1 MAEFDQICASIIPV
15 QIPGI
20 IPGKPKQQVGR
31 IHLYCGSMFSGKTTM
46 MWENLQKARLA
57 GRPVLI
63 VKFAGDTRYTSDAA
77 IETHSGLSFTSEPAT
92 EYLGQQ
98 IVVQSGSLFNVTIP
112 AGIRDIGID
121 EGQFF
126 GDLSDIVFSWTQI
139 GGITVHIAAL
149 LADKDQRHF
158 GCVLSPYKPGCI
170 EEILPFCRIHQ
181 LYSVCRSC
189 GDNAIHTVKIGG
201 SDNLVEIGGI
211 ELYHPV
217 CENCLS
223 ALRDTETRQNE

>member
-1 MAEFDQICASIIPV
+1 MDTDEFEQIVPI
-15 QIPGI
+15 QIPGVVLDESFYNGNTV
-20 IPGKPKQQVGR
+20 GK

-63 VKFAGDTRYTSDAA
+63 IKFSGDNRYANGSN
-77 IETHSGLSFTSEPAT
+77 IKTHSGLIFGSENAT
-92 EYLGQQ
+92 EYMGKL
-98 IVVQSGSLFNVTIP
+98 IVVQSNKLIDVKIP
-112 AGIRDIGID
+112 PGIKDVGID

-126 GDLSDIVFSWTQI
+126 SDLPEIVFSWSQI

-149 LADKDQRHF
+149 LTDKDQRHF
-158 GCVLSPYKPGCI
+158 GCLVEPEYVPGVI
-170 EEILPFCRIHQ
+170 EKILPYCRIHQ

-189 GDNAIHTVKIGG
+189 GNTAIHTVKIGG
-201 SDNLVEIGGI
+201 SENLVEIGGI

-223 ALRDTETRQNE
+223 ILRSKE